1 MEISILL
8 MEQIIE
14 LFIMILMGF
23 IIVKAGIVKDEDSKV
38 LSKIVLY
45 LIIPCVII
53 NAFQVDYTSEKVKE
67 LLLVFAASVL
77 LQVILLAAV
86 WGVGKVLKLNE
97 VETTS
102 IYYSNS
108 GNLIVPLVTF
118 ILGKEWVLYGCV
130 FMSVQLVFLWT
141 HGKNTISRE
150 GKWDW
155 KKIVFNINMIS
166 VFAGV
171 VLFFTRI
178 RLPEIVNQTLSSVGS
193 MIGPA
198 SMIVTGMLIAEMNLR
213 NIFENVKVYFISFLR
228 LVVIPVI
235 SLAILKIS
243 GLVNIHP
250 DGKKLL
256 LIVFLA
262 AITQMCQV
270 YGNDSKYASAINVMT
285 TLLSIITMPLMVL
298 LYQTMM

>member
-1 MEISILL
+1 MLIQDDALRSVIARTLRVIEEELNEIMQYIEYLNSILADEMKL
-8 MEQIIE
+8 LGVIKEELREIKSKYNDERRTEIQKVVNEIDIE
-14 LFIMILMGF
+14 DLIQE
-23 IIVKAGIVKDEDSKV
+23 EDV
-38 LSKIVLY
+38 
-45 LIIPCVII
+45 VI
-53 NAFQVDYTSEKVKE
+53 T
-67 LLLVFAASVL
+67 L
-77 LQVILLAAV
+77 
-86 WGVGKVLKLNE
+86 
-97 VETTS
+97 T
-102 IYYSNS
+102 NS
-108 GNLIVPLVTF
+108 GYIKRISADTYSAQRRGGRGIQAMTTKEDDFVENVLIT
-118 ILGKEWVLYGCV
+118 
-130 FMSVQLVFLWT
+130 ST
-141 HGKNTISRE
+141 HS
-150 GKWDW
+150 D
-155 KKIVFNINMIS
+155 
-166 VFAGV
+166 
-171 VLFFTRI
+171 VLFFTKI
-178 RLPEIVNQTLSSVGS
+178 RLPEIVDQALSSVGS

-262 AITQMCQV
+262 VITPSASTITQMCQV

-298 LYQTMM
+298 QYQTMM